1 MTDMN
6 RYALCITH
14 EFFRQSSI
22 RDYTAGKLTVD
33 IRGWDERTEHPT
45 YVPSYNFPLSKL
57 TLQAWYSEKFPPSIH
72 HPAGTYGQE
81 LGVDLGA
88 YLLTLASITDYAKPL
103 KAFHKKLDAIQAR
116 YGHPQSVGQTL
127 AYVADALGITRFAR
141 PNQHRPGGWQS
152 TTDPQDAIAW
162 ADRPIAAFHEEKGE
176 KEAKHTSAA

>member
-1 MTDMN
+1 MTGKN

-14 EFFRQSSI
+14 ESFRQSSI
-22 RDYTAGKLTVD
+22 RDYAAGKVTVD
-33 IRGWDERTEHPT
+33 IRGWDERAEHPT
-45 YVPSYNFPLSKL
+45 SVSSYDFPLSKL
-57 TLQAWYSEKFPPSIH
+57 TLQAWYSEKFPPDAHQPS
-72 HPAGTYGQE
+72 GVYRLT
-81 LGVDLGA
+81 LGLDLGSD
-88 YLLTLASITDYAKPL
+88 LLTLASFTDYAKPF

-116 YGHPQSVGQTL
+116 YGHPQSAGQTL

-141 PNQHRPGGWQS
+141 PNQHRPSGWQS